1 VVTGLTF
8 GPPVT
13 ACAQISKC
21 PVGKE
26 KITVAILTTY
36 RLRITVN
43 WLRQKYLHVS
53 PIMLEWRCLQR
64 QNIETEYKR
73 SCGS

>member
-1 VVTGLTF
+1 VVSGLNF

-13 ACAQISKC
+13 ACADNSKF

-26 KITVAILTTY
+26 KITVAILTNS

-43 WLRQKYLHVS
+43 WLQQKYLHVS
-53 PIMLEWRCLQR
+53 PIMLE
-64 QNIETEYKR
+64 
-73 SCGS
+73 